1 MKNII
6 DRIISENIRKHL
18 IKESISRVVYHF
30 TDIFSLIEIL
40 KDDRFCL
47 STTFGGDME
56 NKSPKR
62 FFLSVTRQRSAESGY
77 AYLMDL
83 NVRITL
89 DGDKLNQR
97 YKGKP
102 VDFFS
107 DLGIG
112 KESYYKSSPIPSV
125 QISTESEDRIY
136 SDTPTIEN
144 IWKYIKRI
152 DILYNNSDTEVKPAI
167 ISNIL
172 RKYDIG
178 NKIFVYDNRKDF
190 NFQTSKYVN
199 ANYLNDTTDLQLF
212 GKSMLY
218 PSSDIPE
225 GLINIL
231 CFMVRKEGIRDKGS
245 AGEYIK
251 NILNQYDMGNYV
263 TGVLNQLAKIDLN
276 RPPEYFKAGNHMGNL
291 SRFGNKSVYIKVGKM
306 LNDFCR
312 KKGLKYA

>member
-6 DRIISENIRKHL
+6 DNIISENIRKYL

-56 NKSPKR
+56 KKSPKR

-125 QISTESEDRIY
+125 QTSTESEDRIY

-263 TGVLNQLAKIDLN
+263 TGVLNQLVKIDLN